1 MLDKLF
7 GKDEIPNYSIYE
19 VAHEVVWDY
28 MKKKGIDKIDPVAAK
43 LGTTS
48 GVLYR
53 RLNPDDTTMPL
64 SMDSVIAITHLTGD
78 MRILEA
84 MAKPFDRILICKK
97 KAQTNTSDVNLLV
110 DKANMEN
117 ADVFRVVKQ
126 AIADNKI
133 TPEEREEIL
142 KEIDEAQKANAELKD
157 TVLHIAIE
165 ENN

>member
-1 MLDKLF
+1 MIDKLF
-7 GKDEIPNYSIYE
+7 GKDEIPNYGIYE
-19 VAHEVVWDY
+19 VAHEVVYDY
-28 MKKKGIDKIDPVAAK
+28 MKQNDIPKIDEVAAK

-84 MAKPFDRILICKK
+84 MAKPFDQMLICKK
-97 KAQTNTSDVNLLV
+97 KATAKTSDLNLLV
-110 DKANMEN
+110 DIANMEN
-117 ADVFRVVKQ
+117 SDVFRVVKK
-126 AIADNKI
+126 AIADDQI
-133 TPEEREEIL
+133 TPEEREAIL

-157 TVLHIAIE
+157 TVLHLAIKDQ
-165 ENN
+165 